1 MKPIQNMNTTDRKE
15 FCSGAKRVFRRNLG
29 MFRAAACVPEVRPC
43 AVAENCEAILRM
55 ARECDKADVELAVF
69 PELCVTGYTCADL
82 FHDSTLL
89 DQALVA
95 MQELARACTPLNCA
109 LLVGVPV
116 AHTGR
121 LYNCAALLR
130 DGAVLGLVP
139 KSYLPDYNEFYEK
152 RWFASGYGM
161 DARLNTVSIPD
172 PALNIKRQV
181 PFGSNQMFDLGGVKL
196 GVEICEDLWVPE
208 PPSGALCMAGAEVIA
223 NLSASDALI
232 GKRAYA
238 LDLIAGQSARCRC
251 GYIYASAGF
260 GESSTDLAFAGN
272 AVIAENG
279 TLLKCNDEFD
289 HDPCMRIADID
300 VQHLRHDRMHF
311 SSFSDHFDRSGKY
324 IIGATLEYS
333 ARSPEPLEYR
343 SIDPTPFVD
352 KVESRMNRRCDEIS
366 SIQAWGLATRLK
378 AIGCR
383 SAVIG
388 ISGGLDSTL
397 ALLVCVKAFDML
409 GLDRKGIYGITMP
422 GFGTT
427 TRTKGNAE
435 RLMEEL
441 GVTSVEIPIGQAV
454 MQHFKDIDHDPDVH
468 DITYENAQARER
480 TQILMDYANKVNG
493 LVIGTGDLSEL
504 ALGWCTYNADQMSMY
519 GVNASVPKTMVR
531 YLVAGYARKT
541 HNKALRGI
549 LLDIVATPISPEL
562 LPPDKE
568 GHILQKTEDK
578 VGPYELHD
586 FFLYHMMRFGEDP
599 VKIAREAQKAFE
611 GKYDLTTIYKWLRTF
626 YKRFFSQQ
634 FKRSCMPDGVKVGSI
649 CLSPRGDWRM
659 PSDAAVTLWLQSI
672 DSQCEAED
680 ATV

>member
-1 MKPIQNMNTTDRKE
+1 MKTTDNEIFATSPEGITNR
-15 FCSGAKRVFRRNLG
+15 SLG
-29 MFRAAACVPEVRPC
+29 MFRVAACVPRVRP
-43 AVAENCEAILRM
+43 AAIADNCTAILGM
-55 ARECDKADVELAVF
+55 ARECDGRGVELAVF

-89 DQALVA
+89 AEAVHAL
-95 MQELARACTPLNCA
+95 QILAEESESLGCVLAVGMPL
-109 LLVGVPV
+109 
-116 AHTGR
+116 AHGGR
-121 LYNCAALLR
+121 LYNCAA
-130 DGAVLGLVP
+130 VLHRGEILGFVP

-152 RWFASGYGM
+152 RWFASGYRT
-161 DARLNTVSIPD
+161 DARIDSVKLPWEGADGNPE
-172 PALNIKRQV
+172 V
-181 PFGSNQMFDLGGVKL
+181 PFGCNQIFSLNGVKV

-208 PPSGALCMAGAEVIA
+208 PPSGGLCMAGADVIV

-238 LDLIAGQSARCRC
+238 LDLMANQSARCRC
-251 GYIYASAGF
+251 GYVYASAGF

-279 TLLKCNDEFD
+279 SLLAKNDEFD
-289 HDPCMRIADID
+289 HTPGFRIADID

-311 SSFSDHFDRSGKY
+311 SSFSDHFACAGDYVTWECRD
-324 IIGATLEYS
+324 YS
-333 ARSPEPLEYR
+333 CGNPEPLEYR
-343 SIDPTPFVD
+343 RIDPTPFVD

-383 SAVIG
+383 AAVIG

-397 ALLVCVKAFDML
+397 ALLLCVKAFDML
-409 GLDRKGIYGITMP
+409 GLDRKGIHGITMP

-427 TRTKGNAE
+427 VRTKGNAE
-435 RLMEEL
+435 RLMDLL
-441 GVTSVEIPIGQAV
+441 GITSLEIPIGESV
-454 MQHFKDIDHDPDVH
+454 SRHFKDIGHDPEVH

-493 LVIGTGDLSEL
+493 IVVGTGDLSEL

-531 YLVAGYARKT
+531 YLVGGYARK
-541 HNKALRGI
+541 ADDPELRRI
-549 LLDIVATPISPEL
+549 LLDIIDTPISPEL
-562 LPPDKE
+562 LPPDSK
-568 GHILQKTEDK
+568 GRILQKTEDK

-599 VKIAREAQKAFE
+599 VKIATLCHKAFD
-611 GKYDLTTIYKWLRTF
+611 GKYDLATIYKWLRTF

-659 PSDAAVTLWLQSI
+659 PSDASASLWLQTI
-672 DSQCEAED
+672 DEQCEAEGIQL
-680 ATV
+680 